1 MPLPERARARHK
13 GRGRLTVLRKHDMS
27 IVFASMQSGERSEL
41 QLCWIARVRAKP
53 RARARARRIRSGE
66 NPKSSRSRRIPSS
79 CRTVIDVS
87 AIILFTFNGLRIVIL
102 RPLPLIFNKCNLTI
116 TQLRRTVFFLSSII
130 ENTSVVVARCRALP
144 IIKTKEISF
153 LAPFAPLRCRYAIK
167 RCKARNG

>member
-116 TQLRRTVFFLSSII
+116 KRSCVVPFFSFFHHR
-130 ENTSVVVARCRALP
+130 EHVGCRRALSCTSDNKDERNFFP
-144 IIKTKEISF
+144 RAVRAFTM
-153 LAPFAPLRCRYAIK
+153 PLRD
-167 RCKARNG
+167 KAL